1 MDSRETRP
9 GMSIVTG
16 TIRHR
21 NATVWDLTFDDRT
34 EETLGVN
41 ANDPL
46 RADISE
52 DMLQLAPV
60 RTTNGT

>member
-1 MDSRETRP
+1 
-9 GMSIVTG
+9 MSIVTG